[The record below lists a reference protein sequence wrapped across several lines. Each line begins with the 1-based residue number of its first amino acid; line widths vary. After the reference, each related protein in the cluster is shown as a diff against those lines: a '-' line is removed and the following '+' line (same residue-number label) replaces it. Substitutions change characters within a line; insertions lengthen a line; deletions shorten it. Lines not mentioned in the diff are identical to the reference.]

1 MSPLRYIPELPLLRR
16 ELIEL
21 ANRRRT
27 YIIRFVGAIVI
38 LTFVVYTFLRQINLI
53 AAGVPGIQFVGGFP
67 VVARTAWNP
76 NKFLGAG
83 GIVFSSIVPMLFHF
97 IQALMPALICGSI
110 TLEKE
115 RNTLGTLFVTRLS
128 PMTIVIEKLGSRL
141 VPMFTF
147 LLLTFP
153 LLAFVYSLGGVDT
166 TLLLSTL
173 WLLICECLFYATIGL
188 MCSSWFATTVT
199 AFIWSY
205 VLTGLFVL
213 FSQILRISVLTPFDV
228 WQSAFTGYG
237 GYEQGLLVRFFEFV
251 GTSVNARGAGS
262 SRIIQVAI
270 ICVASMPSLLL
281 AAMFLILARV
291 FLIRRAF
298 VSSSSIL
305 LRVFKK
311 IDVFFTRLN
320 DRTTGGVVLIRDHD
334 SLPLFDP
341 VAWRERA
348 KKSLGKARYLFRI
361 LVVLEGPTMFICLGA
376 ATVSQSTDFSALRGL
391 LFLMWG
397 IAAII
402 LTVKAATMISS
413 ERTRETLDALLS
425 TPLTARE
432 ILEQKIAGMRRLM
445 IVLSIPIFSI
455 HLTLLL
461 MHFELKSVFLSPTL
475 FQTASFLLY
484 CVMTV
489 ATTFTVMH
497 LIAWMSTLL
506 GLRSPTQSRSVLAAV
521 SVLVGWLVLS
531 IGLVSPGGFGYQVMV
546 VLFARVFELVNNT
559 ALYGMDLRFELDRV
573 ESIAS
578 LCACVIRPDGSIQ
591 ANEAILV
598 AAAAAR
604 ASRGTAYYAL
614 TQSIGMAITA
624 SLIVFSMHFIL
635 TLLLRTLTLRL
646 GSRLLGRQDEK
657 VTPPPISQRPAPAK
671 LVPSESVA

>member
-1 MSPLRYIPELPLLRR
+1 VSLLRFIPELPLLRR

-21 ANRRRT
+21 SNRRRT
-27 YIIRFVGAIVI
+27 YIIRFLGAIVI
-38 LTFVVYTFLRQINLI
+38 LTFVVFTFLRQINAI
-53 AAGVPGIQFVGGFP
+53 AAGVPGITFAGGFP
-67 VVARTAWNP
+67 VISRTAWNP
-76 NKFLGAG
+76 NKFLGTG

-97 IQALMPALICGSI
+97 IQVLMPALICGSI

-173 WLLICECLFYATIGL
+173 WLLVCECLFYATIGL

-205 VLTGLFVL
+205 VLTGMFVL
-213 FSQILRISVLTPFDV
+213 FSQILRIPVLTPFDV

-237 GYEQGLLVRFFEFV
+237 GYEQGLLVRFFEYV
-251 GTSVNARGAGS
+251 GTPIKGRGAGS
-262 SRIIQVAI
+262 SRFVEVAFI
-270 ICVASMPSLLL
+270 VAASLPSLLM
-281 AAMFLILARV
+281 AAIFLILARV

-298 VSSSSIL
+298 VSSSSML
-305 LRVFKK
+305 LRVFKQV
-311 IDVFFTRLN
+311 DGFFTRLN

-334 SLPLFDP
+334 SLPHFDP

-361 LVVLEGPTMFICLGA
+361 LVALEGPTMFICLGA

-402 LTVKAATMISS
+402 LTVKASTMISS

-445 IVLSIPIFSI
+445 IVLSIPILSI

-484 CVMTV
+484 CLMTA

-497 LIAWMSTLL
+497 LISWMSTLL
-506 GLRSPTQSRSVLAAV
+506 GLRSSTQSRSVLAAV
-521 SVLVGWLVLS
+521 AVMAGWLVLS
-531 IGLVSPGGFGYQVMV
+531 IGIASPGAPGYEALLMLSERAINT
-546 VLFARVFELVNNT
+546 VLPGLDT
-559 ALYGMDLRFELDRV
+559 RFER
-573 ESIAS
+573 ESIQLLAS
-578 LCACVIRPDGSIQ
+578 FGACLIRPDGSIQ
-591 ANEAILV
+591 ANEAIII
-598 AAAAAR
+598 AATNAR
-604 ASRGTAYYAL
+604 PSRGTAYYAL
-614 TQSIGMAITA
+614 SQSIDTAITA
-624 SLIVFSMHFIL
+624 ALVVFSMHFIL
-635 TLLLRTLTLRL
+635 TLLVRTLTLRL
-646 GSRLLGRQDEK
+646 ASRLLGRQDEK
-657 VTPPPISQRPAPAK
+657 ATMQPVSQTPAPVK
-671 LVPSESVA
+671 FVPSESVA